1 MIPSLPH
8 ILRTAGSSS
17 FRMYLSGEMPPKTA
31 LMSTS
36 RVSRDERIVD
46 ALDALDENVFGLE
59 EGVVMEMASLREQ

>member
-17 FRMYLSGEMPPKTA
+17 FRMYLSGEMPPKTV
-31 LMSTS
+31 LTSTS

-46 ALDALDENVFGLE
+46 ALDESFFGLE
-59 EGVVMEMASLREQ
+59 EGVVMEIASLCEQ